1 MKKYYLQINLAKII
15 KNANIY
21 CFNVNNFGKNAIF
34 KSSFPNKDC
43 ILIFF
48 RIDMPRLFLGIPIS
62 ASVKEEL
69 AHFQAAQ
76 HAYKGVRWTKKEKL
90 HITAY
95 FFAEVAEEMM
105 DNLKALLY
113 IALKKQASFEL
124 EFEQF
129 ILAPPKQSPRMI
141 WARFKKSETFISLH
155 EEVHSLYSQIEKP
168 IQRRK
173 KPIPHITLARLKEEA
188 PKEEKDYRLNDR
200 CGNIEVEKL
209 ILWKSSFTSDGTVYE
224 ALEEYPLQ

>member
-1 MKKYYLQINLAKII
+1 MNKYYLQINLVKII
-15 KNANIY
+15 HNANIY
-21 CFNVNNFGKNAIF
+21 RIYVNIFGRNASFKAIF
-34 KSSFPNKDC
+34 THKGC

-48 RIDMPRLFLGIPIS
+48 QIDMPRLFLGIPIS
-62 ASVKEEL
+62 ASVKEQL
-69 AHFQAAQ
+69 KHFQAIQ
-76 HAYKGVRWTKKEKL
+76 NAYEGMRWTKEEKL

-95 FFAEVAEEMM
+95 FFAEVPEEMM
-105 DNLKALLY
+105 ENLKALLY
-113 IALKKQASFEL
+113 IVLKNRTAFEL

-141 WARFKKSETFISLH
+141 WARFKKSEAFISLH

-188 PKEEKDYRLNDR
+188 PKEEKDYRLNAR
-200 CGNIEVEKL
+200 CGNIEVDKL

-224 ALEEYPLQ
+224 ALEEYPLT